1 MEIEA
6 RPQGDRGDGT
16 AGVNSDDRLSRLL
29 LLVPYFLARP
39 GQPLEKAATEL
50 DTTADQ
56 LREDLSLLFMCG
68 LPGYGPGD
76 LIDMTIVDDRV
87 TITYDAGISRPLR
100 LSADEATAL
109 VVALRALA
117 DVPGLAARDVVLR
130 ALAALEGAVGQA
142 SEVVNVAAPHY
153 VDERTMSV
161 VSGALEGGRALQLRY
176 YTAGRDAVSDRTVD
190 PIRLLLG
197 SGMAYLQ
204 AWCRSAEGIR
214 MFRLDRI
221 ECAQALDEPA
231 VHHAPPPN
239 SSFVD
244 GVFTPPP
251 DAPLLRLRVGVQS
264 RWITEYYPCER
275 VEEDGPEHYLVSL
288 RATDLDWARRLV
300 MGCGL
305 DVEVLSP
312 TELVDAVTG
321 HARAALAQYAR

>member
-1 MEIEA
+1 MN
-6 RPQGDRGDGT
+6 T
-16 AGVNSDDRLSRLL
+16 DDRLSRLL

-39 GQPLEKAATEL
+39 GQPLETAAAEL
-50 DTTADQ
+50 DVTAQQ
-56 LREDLSLLFMCG
+56 LRDDLALLFMCG

-130 ALAALEGAVGQA
+130 ALAALEGAAGQA
-142 SEVVNVAAPHY
+142 GDPVVNVAAPSHL
-153 VDERTMSV
+153 DEATMSA
-161 VSGALEGGRALQLRY
+161 VSGATQRGRALALRY
-176 YTAGRDAVSDRTVD
+176 YTAGRDTVSDRTVD

-197 SGMAYLQ
+197 AGAAYLQ
-204 AWCRSAEGIR
+204 AWCRGVEGIR

-221 ECAQALDEPA
+221 EHAHELDEPA
-231 VHHAPPPN
+231 APHAAPAD
-239 SSFVD
+239 SSFVN
-244 GVFTPPP
+244 GVFTPPA
-251 DAPLLRLRVGVQS
+251 DATLVKLRVGAAS
-264 RWITEYYPCER
+264 RWIAEYYPCER
-275 VEEDGPEHYLVSL
+275 VEPDGPEHHVVWL
-288 RATDLDWARRLV
+288 RATNSDWARRLV

-305 DVEVLSP
+305 DVEVLTP
-312 TELVDAVTG
+312 VELAEAVAD